1 MHRKIIFIILS
12 YCLTISYSFANDLM
26 KALSDAYYKNP
37 ELNAE
42 RENILVSKEDLKI
55 SRSEF
60 LPSITI
66 TGSKSEQTTDKLTD
80 RSGNDATITDV
91 DTETQKIT
99 IEQTLFQGLGG
110 KADLDKSK
118 IGILLAEANLLK
130 KEQEII
136 LTAAEAYSGL
146 ILANKKLNINK
157 ENLSLLERQV
167 ETDQNRLEN
176 GLITLADLA
185 QSESSLAGAEAQFI
199 NAKNDL
205 VTAKLTYEKIIG
217 PLANIDLIN
226 GSINLDFNI
235 PESLA
240 KAIELSIGNNP
251 NLIIAKLEYEQSQ
264 QDVKIA
270 MSEFSPTAT
279 LSAESTKSNDLSS
292 TVDEREQETLKAEIS
307 WPLFKGG
314 KNSASLEKSKRL
326 NNRKKLLLDNALRT
340 NETNVASAWS
350 SFQSSDS
357 ALTSVRSQV
366 NAAEIANEGI
376 TVEYETG
383 LGRTTLD
390 VIQSNTILLT
400 SRINLANSER
410 NFFLSQLELLKS
422 VGLLNA
428 KYLKI
433 VK

>member
-1 MHRKIIFIILS
+1 MYKKIIFLVLS
-12 YCLTISYSFANDLM
+12 YFLTISYSNANDLM

-37 ELNAE
+37 EINAE
-42 RENILVSKEDLKI
+42 RENILISKEDVKI

-60 LPSITI
+60 LPSVTI

-80 RSGNDATITDV
+80 RSGNNTTITDV
-91 DTETQKIT
+91 DTETQKII

-118 IGILLAEANLLK
+118 IGINLAEANLLK

-146 ILANKKLNINK
+146 IFAKKKLDINQ

-199 NAKNDL
+199 NSKNDL

-217 PLANIDLIN
+217 PLGDIDLIN
-226 GSINLDFNI
+226 ENIKLDLNI
-235 PESLA
+235 PKSLNN
-240 KAIELSIGNNP
+240 AIELSVGNNP
-251 NLIIAKLEYEQSQ
+251 DLVIAKLEYEQSQ

-270 MSEFSPTAT
+270 LAEFSPTAKI
-279 LSAESTKSNDLSS
+279 SAESTQSNDLSS
-292 TVDEREQETLKAEIS
+292 TVDERDQETLKAEVS

-314 KNSASLEKSKRL
+314 KNSASLERSKRL

-340 NETNVASAWS
+340 NETNVATAWS
-350 SFQSSDS
+350 SFLSSAS

-410 NFFLSQLELLKS
+410 NLFLSELELLKS

>member
-1 MHRKIIFIILS
+1 MHRKIIFIILY
-12 YCLTISYSFANDLM
+12 YCLTISYSYANDLM

>member
-1 MHRKIIFIILS
+1 MYKKIFIIFF
-12 YCLTISYSFANDLM
+12 YCIIFGQCNADDLM

-80 RSGNDATITDV
+80 RTGADTSITDV

-118 IGILLAEANLLK
+118 IGINLAEANLLK

-136 LTAAEAYSGL
+136 LIAAEAYSGL
-146 ILANKKLNINK
+146 TFAKKKLDINK

-185 QSESSLAGAEAQFI
+185 QSESSLAGAQAQFI
-199 NAKNDL
+199 NSKNDL
-205 VTAKLTYEKIIG
+205 ITAKLTYEKIIG
-217 PLANIDLIN
+217 PLENIDLIN

-235 PESLA
+235 PESLN

-251 NLIIAKLEYEQSQ
+251 DLIIAKLEYEQSL
-264 QDVKIA
+264 QDIKIA
-270 MSEFSPTAT
+270 IAEFSPSAK
-279 LSAESTKSNDLSS
+279 LLAESTKSNDLSS
-292 TVDEREQETLKAEIS
+292 TVDERDQETLKAEIT

-314 KNSASLEKSKRL
+314 KNSASLERSKRL
-326 NNRKKLLLDNALRT
+326 NNRMKLLLDNALRT
-340 NETNVASAWS
+340 NEANVASAWS
-350 SFQSSDS
+350 SFQSSES

-400 SRINLANSER
+400 SKINLANSER

>member
-1 MHRKIIFIILS
+1 MYKKIFIVLF
-12 YCLTISYSFANDLM
+12 YCLIFNQSNADDLM

-80 RSGNDATITDV
+80 RTGADTAITDV

-118 IGILLAEANLLK
+118 IGIDLAEANLLK

-146 ILANKKLNINK
+146 TFAKKKLDINK

-176 GLITLADLA
+176 GFITLADLA
-185 QSESSLAGAEAQFI
+185 QSESSLAGAQAQFI
-199 NAKNDL
+199 NSKNDL
-205 VTAKLTYEKIIG
+205 ITAKLTYEKIIG
-217 PLANIDLIN
+217 PLEDIDLIN

-235 PESLA
+235 PESLNT
-240 KAIELSIGNNP
+240 AIELSIGNNP
-251 NLIIAKLEYEQSQ
+251 DLIIAKLEYEQSQ

-270 MSEFSPTAT
+270 IAEFSPTAK

-292 TVDEREQETLKAEIS
+292 TVDERDQDILKAEIT

-314 KNSASLEKSKRL
+314 KNSASLERSKRL

-350 SFQSSDS
+350 SFQSSES

>member
-1 MHRKIIFIILS
+1 MYKKILIVLFYFLIFGQS
-12 YCLTISYSFANDLM
+12 NADDLM

-66 TGSKSEQTTDKLTD
+66 TGSRSEQTTDKLTD
-80 RSGNDATITDV
+80 RSGANTTITDV

-118 IGILLAEANLLK
+118 IGIDLAEANLLK
-130 KEQEII
+130 KEQDII
-136 LTAAEAYSGL
+136 LIAAEAYSGL
-146 ILANKKLNINK
+146 TFAKKKLEINK

-185 QSESSLAGAEAQFI
+185 QSESSLAGAQAQFI
-199 NAKNDL
+199 NSKNDL

-217 PLANIDLIN
+217 PLEDIDLIN

-235 PESLA
+235 PESLS
-240 KAIELSIGNNP
+240 KAIELSISNNP
-251 NLIIAKLEYEQSQ
+251 DLMIAKLEYEQSQ

-270 MSEFSPTAT
+270 IAEFSPTAKI
-279 LSAESTKSNDLSS
+279 LAESSKSNDLSS
-292 TVDEREQETLKAEIS
+292 TVDERDQETLKAEIT

-314 KNSASLEKSKRL
+314 KNSASLERSKRL
-326 NNRKKLLLDNALRT
+326 NNRKKLLLDNAQRS

-350 SFQSSDS
+350 SFQSSES

-400 SRINLANSER
+400 SKINLANSER
-410 NFFLSQLELLKS
+410 NFFLSQMKLLKS

>member
-1 MHRKIIFIILS
+1 MYKKIIFTILFYYSILS
-12 YCLTISYSFANDLM
+12 QPYADDLM

-60 LPSITI
+60 LPSITV
-66 TGSKSEQTTDKLTD
+66 TGTKSEQTTDKLTD
-80 RSGNDATITDV
+80 RSGSNATITDV
-91 DTETQKIT
+91 DTETQKVR

-118 IGILLAEANLLK
+118 IGIDLAEANLLK

-146 ILANKKLNINK
+146 TFAKRKLDINK

-199 NAKNDL
+199 NSKNDL

-217 PLANIDLIN
+217 PLDDIDLIN
-226 GSINLDFNI
+226 GSIKLDLNI
-235 PESLA
+235 PESLN
-240 KAIELSIGNNP
+240 KSIELSIGNNP
-251 NLIIAKLEYEQSQ
+251 DLKIAKLKYEQSQ
-264 QDVKIA
+264 QDIKMAIA
-270 MSEFSPTAT
+270 EFSPTAKI
-279 LSAESTKSNDLSS
+279 SAESTKSNDLSS
-292 TVDEREQETLKAEIS
+292 TVDERDQETFKAEIS

-314 KNSASLEKSKRL
+314 KNSASLERSKRL
-326 NNRKKLLLDNALRT
+326 NNRMKLLLDNAIRT

-350 SFQSSDS
+350 SFQSSES
-357 ALTSVRSQV
+357 ALKSVRSQV

-376 TVEYETG
+376 TIEYETG

-410 NFFLSQLELLKS
+410 NLFLSQLELLKS

>member
-1 MHRKIIFIILS
+1 MYKKIFIILF
-12 YCLTISYSFANDLM
+12 YCSIFGQSNADDLM

-80 RSGNDATITDV
+80 RSGNNTAITDV
-91 DTETQKIT
+91 DTETQKII

-118 IGILLAEANLLK
+118 IGIDLAEANLLK

-146 ILANKKLNINK
+146 TFAKKKLDINK

-199 NAKNDL
+199 NSKNDL

-217 PLANIDLIN
+217 PLDNIDLIN
-226 GSINLDFNI
+226 GSINLNFDV
-235 PESLA
+235 PESLN
-240 KAIELSIGNNP
+240 KAIEISIGNNP
-251 NLIIAKLEYEQSQ
+251 DLIIAKLEYEQSQ

-270 MSEFSPTAT
+270 LAEFSPTAK

-292 TVDEREQETLKAEIS
+292 TVDERDQETLKAEIT

-314 KNSASLEKSKRL
+314 KNSASLERSKRL

-350 SFQSSDS
+350 SFQSSES

>member
-1 MHRKIIFIILS
+1 MYKKIFIVLF
-12 YCLTISYSFANDLM
+12 YCLIFNQSNADDLM

-118 IGILLAEANLLK
+118 IGIFLAEANLLK

-217 PLANIDLIN
+217 P
-226 GSINLDFNI
+226 S
-235 PESLA
+235 
-240 KAIELSIGNNP
+240 
-251 NLIIAKLEYEQSQ
+251 
-264 QDVKIA
+264 
-270 MSEFSPTAT
+270 
-279 LSAESTKSNDLSS
+279 
-292 TVDEREQETLKAEIS
+292 
-307 WPLFKGG
+307 
-314 KNSASLEKSKRL
+314 
-326 NNRKKLLLDNALRT
+326 
-340 NETNVASAWS
+340 
-350 SFQSSDS
+350 
-357 ALTSVRSQV
+357 
-366 NAAEIANEGI
+366 
-376 TVEYETG
+376 
-383 LGRTTLD
+383 
-390 VIQSNTILLT
+390 
-400 SRINLANSER
+400 
-410 NFFLSQLELLKS
+410 
-422 VGLLNA
+422 
-428 KYLKI
+428 
-433 VK
+433 

>member
-1 MHRKIIFIILS
+1 MYKKIFLILFYCSIFGQS
-12 YCLTISYSFANDLM
+12 NADDLM
-26 KALSDAYYKNP
+26 TALSDAYYKNP

-80 RSGNDATITDV
+80 RSGNNTAITDV
-91 DTETQKIT
+91 DTETQKII

-118 IGILLAEANLLK
+118 IGIDLAEANLLK

-136 LTAAEAYSGL
+136 LIAAEAYSGL
-146 ILANKKLNINK
+146 TFAKKKLDINK

-199 NAKNDL
+199 NSKNDL

-217 PLANIDLIN
+217 PLDDIDLIN
-226 GSINLDFNI
+226 GSINLNFDV
-235 PESLA
+235 PESLN

-251 NLIIAKLEYEQSQ
+251 DLKIAKLEYEQSQ

-270 MSEFSPTAT
+270 LAEFSPTAK
-279 LSAESTKSNDLSS
+279 LSAESTKTNDLSS
-292 TVDEREQETLKAEIS
+292 TVDERDQDTLKAEIT

-314 KNSASLEKSKRL
+314 KNSASLERSKRL

-350 SFQSSDS
+350 SFQSSES

-422 VGLLNA
+422 IGLLNA

>member
-1 MHRKIIFIILS
+1 MYKKILIVLF
-12 YCLTISYSFANDLM
+12 YCLIFSQSNADDLM

-55 SRSEF
+55 SRSKF

-80 RSGNDATITDV
+80 RTGANTSITDV
-91 DTETQKIT
+91 NTETQKIK

-118 IGILLAEANLLK
+118 IGIDLAEANLLK
-130 KEQEII
+130 KEQQII

-146 ILANKKLNINK
+146 TFAKKKLDINK

-185 QSESSLAGAEAQFI
+185 QSESSLAGAQAQFI
-199 NAKNDL
+199 NSKNDL

-217 PLANIDLIN
+217 PLTDIDLIN
-226 GSINLDFNI
+226 GSINLDFNV
-235 PESLA
+235 PESLN
-240 KAIELSIGNNP
+240 KAIQLSIGNNP
-251 NLIIAKLEYEQSQ
+251 DLIIAKLEYEQSQ

-270 MSEFSPTAT
+270 IAEFSPTAK

-292 TVDEREQETLKAEIS
+292 TVDERDQETLKAEIT

-314 KNSASLEKSKRL
+314 KNSASLERSKRL

-350 SFQSSDS
+350 SFQSSES

-400 SRINLANSER
+400 SKINLANSER

>member
-1 MHRKIIFIILS
+1 M
-12 YCLTISYSFANDLM
+12 
-26 KALSDAYYKNP
+26 
-37 ELNAE
+37 
-42 RENILVSKEDLKI
+42 
-55 SRSEF
+55 
-60 LPSITI
+60 
-66 TGSKSEQTTDKLTD
+66 
-80 RSGNDATITDV
+80 
-91 DTETQKIT
+91 QK
-99 IEQTLFQGLGG
+99 
-110 KADLDKSK
+110 
-118 IGILLAEANLLK
+118 
-130 KEQEII
+130 
-136 LTAAEAYSGL
+136 
-146 ILANKKLNINK
+146 KKLDINK

-185 QSESSLAGAEAQFI
+185 QSESSLAGAQAQFI
-199 NAKNDL
+199 NSKNDL

-217 PLANIDLIN
+217 PLEDIDLIN
-226 GSINLDFNI
+226 GSINLDFNV
-235 PESLA
+235 PESLN
-240 KAIELSIGNNP
+240 KAIQLSIGNNP
-251 NLIIAKLEYEQSQ
+251 DLIIAKLEYEQSQ

-270 MSEFSPTAT
+270 IAEFSPTAK

-292 TVDEREQETLKAEIS
+292 TVDERDQETLKAEIT

-314 KNSASLEKSKRL
+314 KNSASLERSKRL
-326 NNRKKLLLDNALRT
+326 NNRKKLLLDNAIRT

-350 SFQSSDS
+350 SFRSSES

-400 SRINLANSER
+400 SKINLANSER
-410 NFFLSQLELLKS
+410 NFFLSQLKLLKS

>member
-1 MHRKIIFIILS
+1 MHKKILIILF
-12 YCLTISYSFANDLM
+12 SFLIFSQSNADDLM

-66 TGSKSEQTTDKLTD
+66 TGSKSDQTTDKLTD
-80 RSGNDATITDV
+80 RSGNETAIIDV
-91 DTETQKIT
+91 NTETQKIT
-99 IEQTLFQGLGG
+99 IEQTLFKGLGG

-118 IGILLAEANLLK
+118 IGIVLAEANLLK

-146 ILANKKLNINK
+146 TFAKKKLDINK

-185 QSESSLAGAEAQFI
+185 QSESSLAGAQAQFI
-199 NAKNDL
+199 NSKNDL
-205 VTAKLTYEKIIG
+205 ITAKLTYEKIIG
-217 PLANIDLIN
+217 PLDDIDLVN

-235 PESLA
+235 PESLN
-240 KAIELSIGNNP
+240 KAIQLSIGNNP
-251 NLIIAKLEYEQSQ
+251 DLIIAKLEYEQSQ

-270 MSEFSPTAT
+270 IAEFSPTAK

-292 TVDEREQETLKAEIS
+292 TVNERDQETLKAEIT

-314 KNSASLEKSKRL
+314 KNSASLERSKRL

-350 SFQSSDS
+350 SFQSSES
-357 ALTSVRSQV
+357 ALISVRSQV

>member
-1 MHRKIIFIILS
+1 MHRKIIFIILY
-12 YCLTISYSFANDLM
+12 YCLTISYSYANDLM

-118 IGILLAEANLLK
+118 IGIFLSEANLLK

>member
-1 MHRKIIFIILS
+1 MYKKIFIILF
-12 YCLTISYSFANDLM
+12 YCSIFGQSNADDLM
-26 KALSDAYYKNP
+26 TALSDAYYKNP

-80 RSGNDATITDV
+80 RSGNNTAITDV
-91 DTETQKIT
+91 DTETQKII

-118 IGILLAEANLLK
+118 IGIDLAEANLLK

-146 ILANKKLNINK
+146 TLAKKKLDINK

-199 NAKNDL
+199 NSKNDL

-217 PLANIDLIN
+217 PLDNIDLIN
-226 GSINLDFNI
+226 GSINLNFDV
-235 PESLA
+235 PESLN

-251 NLIIAKLEYEQSQ
+251 DLKIAKLEYEQSQ

-270 MSEFSPTAT
+270 LAEFSPTAK

-292 TVDEREQETLKAEIS
+292 TVDERDQDTLKAEIT

-314 KNSASLEKSKRL
+314 KNSASLERSKRL

-350 SFQSSDS
+350 SFQSSES

-410 NFFLSQLELLKS
+410 NFFLSQLQLLKS

>member
-1 MHRKIIFIILS
+1 
-12 YCLTISYSFANDLM
+12 
-26 KALSDAYYKNP
+26 
-37 ELNAE
+37 
-42 RENILVSKEDLKI
+42 
-55 SRSEF
+55 
-60 LPSITI
+60 
-66 TGSKSEQTTDKLTD
+66 
-80 RSGNDATITDV
+80 
-91 DTETQKIT
+91 
-99 IEQTLFQGLGG
+99 
-110 KADLDKSK
+110 
-118 IGILLAEANLLK
+118 
-130 KEQEII
+130 
-136 LTAAEAYSGL
+136 
-146 ILANKKLNINK
+146 
-157 ENLSLLERQV
+157 LLERQV

-185 QSESSLAGAEAQFI
+185 QSESSLAGAQAQFI
-199 NAKNDL
+199 NSKNDL

-217 PLANIDLIN
+217 PLDDIDLVN

-235 PESLA
+235 PESLN
-240 KAIELSIGNNP
+240 KAIQLSIGNNP
-251 NLIIAKLEYEQSQ
+251 DLIIAKLEYEQSQ

-270 MSEFSPTAT
+270 IAEFSPTAK

-292 TVDEREQETLKAEIS
+292 TVDERDQETLKAEIT

-350 SFQSSDS
+350 SFQSSES

>member
-12 YCLTISYSFANDLM
+12 YCLTISYSYANDLM
-26 KALSDAYYKNP
+26 IALSDAYYKNP

-314 KNSASLEKSKRL
+314 KNSASLERSKRL

>member
-1 MHRKIIFIILS
+1 MHRKIIFIILY
-12 YCLTISYSFANDLM
+12 YCLTISYSYANDLM

-314 KNSASLEKSKRL
+314 KNSASLERSKRL

>member
-1 MHRKIIFIILS
+1 MYKKLLFIILCN
-12 YCLTISYSFANDLM
+12 CLIFSQSNADDLM

-66 TGSKSEQTTDKLTD
+66 TGSKSEQSTDKLTN
-80 RSGNDATITDV
+80 RSGSDTAITDV
-91 DTETQKIT
+91 DTEIQKVT

-118 IGILLAEANLLK
+118 IGINLAEANLLK

-146 ILANKKLNINK
+146 TFAKKKLDINK

-185 QSESSLAGAEAQFI
+185 QSESSLAGAQAQFI
-199 NAKNDL
+199 NSKNDL

-217 PLANIDLIN
+217 PLEDIDLIN

-235 PESLA
+235 PESLNT
-240 KAIELSIGNNP
+240 AIELSIGNNP
-251 NLIIAKLEYEQSQ
+251 DLIIAKLEYEQSQ

-270 MSEFSPTAT
+270 IAEFSPTAK

-292 TVDEREQETLKAEIS
+292 TVDERDQDTLKAEIT

-314 KNSASLEKSKRL
+314 KNSASLERSKRL

-350 SFQSSDS
+350 SFQSSES

>member
-118 IGILLAEANLLK
+118 IGIFLSEANLLK

-235 PESLA
+235 PKSLA

-279 LSAESTKSNDLSS
+279 LSAESSKSNDLSS

>member
-118 IGILLAEANLLK
+118 IGIFLSEANLLK

-146 ILANKKLNINK
+146 ILANKKLNINR

-314 KNSASLEKSKRL
+314 KTSASLERSKRL
-326 NNRKKLLLDNALRT
+326 NNRKKLLLDNAFRT

-400 SRINLANSER
+400 SKINLANSER

>member
-1 MHRKIIFIILS
+1 MFYCSIFGQS
-12 YCLTISYSFANDLM
+12 NAEDLM

-80 RSGNDATITDV
+80 RSGNNTAITDV
-91 DTETQKIT
+91 DTETQKII

-118 IGILLAEANLLK
+118 IGIDLAEANLLK

-136 LTAAEAYSGL
+136 LIAAEAYSGL
-146 ILANKKLNINK
+146 TLAKKKLDINK

-199 NAKNDL
+199 NSKNDL

-217 PLANIDLIN
+217 PLDNIDLIN
-226 GSINLDFNI
+226 GSINLNFDV
-235 PESLA
+235 PESLN

-251 NLIIAKLEYEQSQ
+251 DLKIAKLEYEQSQ

-270 MSEFSPTAT
+270 LAEFSPTAK

-292 TVDEREQETLKAEIS
+292 TVDERDQDTLKAEIT

-314 KNSASLEKSKRL
+314 KNSASLERSKRL

-350 SFQSSDS
+350 SFQSSES

-410 NFFLSQLELLKS
+410 NFFLSQLQLLKS

>member
-1 MHRKIIFIILS
+1 MHRKIIFIILY
-12 YCLTISYSFANDLM
+12 YCLNISYSYANDLM

-235 PESLA
+235 PQSLA

>member
-1 MHRKIIFIILS
+1 MYKKIIFLVLS
-12 YCLTISYSFANDLM
+12 YFLTISYSNANDLM

-37 ELNAE
+37 EINAE
-42 RENILVSKEDLKI
+42 RENILISKEDVKI

-60 LPSITI
+60 LPSVTI

-80 RSGNDATITDV
+80 RSGNNTTITDV
-91 DTETQKIT
+91 DTETQKII

-118 IGILLAEANLLK
+118 IGINLAEANLLK

-146 ILANKKLNINK
+146 IFAKKKLDINK

-199 NAKNDL
+199 NSKNDL

-217 PLANIDLIN
+217 PLGDIDLIN
-226 GSINLDFNI
+226 ENIKLDLNI
-235 PESLA
+235 PKSLNN
-240 KAIELSIGNNP
+240 AIALSVGNNP
-251 NLIIAKLEYEQSQ
+251 DLVIAKLEYEQSQ

-270 MSEFSPTAT
+270 LAEFSPTAKI
-279 LSAESTKSNDLSS
+279 SAESTQSNDLSS
-292 TVDEREQETLKAEIS
+292 TVDERDQETLKAEVS

-314 KNSASLEKSKRL
+314 KNSASLERSKRL

-340 NETNVASAWS
+340 NETNVATAWS
-350 SFQSSDS
+350 SFLSSAS

-410 NFFLSQLELLKS
+410 NLFLSELELLKS

>member
-1 MHRKIIFIILS
+1 MYKKIIFLVLS
-12 YCLTISYSFANDLM
+12 YFLTISYSNANDLM

-37 ELNAE
+37 EINAE
-42 RENILVSKEDLKI
+42 RENILISKEDVKI

-60 LPSITI
+60 LPSVTI

-80 RSGNDATITDV
+80 RSGNNTTITDV

-118 IGILLAEANLLK
+118 IGINLAEANLLK

-146 ILANKKLNINK
+146 IFAKKKLDINK

-199 NAKNDL
+199 NSKNDL

-217 PLANIDLIN
+217 PLGDIDLIN
-226 GSINLDFNI
+226 ENIKLDLNI
-235 PESLA
+235 PKSLNN
-240 KAIELSIGNNP
+240 AIELSVGNNP
-251 NLIIAKLEYEQSQ
+251 DLVIAKLEYEQSQ

-270 MSEFSPTAT
+270 LAEFSPTAKI
-279 LSAESTKSNDLSS
+279 SAESTQSNDLSS
-292 TVDEREQETLKAEIS
+292 TVDERDQETLKAEVS

-314 KNSASLEKSKRL
+314 KNSASLERSKRL

-340 NETNVASAWS
+340 NETNVETAWS
-350 SFQSSDS
+350 SFLSSAS

-410 NFFLSQLELLKS
+410 NLFLSELELLKS

>member
-1 MHRKIIFIILS
+1 M
-12 YCLTISYSFANDLM
+12 
-26 KALSDAYYKNP
+26 
-37 ELNAE
+37 
-42 RENILVSKEDLKI
+42 
-55 SRSEF
+55 
-60 LPSITI
+60 
-66 TGSKSEQTTDKLTD
+66 
-80 RSGNDATITDV
+80 
-91 DTETQKIT
+91 
-99 IEQTLFQGLGG
+99 
-110 KADLDKSK
+110 
-118 IGILLAEANLLK
+118 
-130 KEQEII
+130 
-136 LTAAEAYSGL
+136 
-146 ILANKKLNINK
+146 
-157 ENLSLLERQV
+157 LERQV

-185 QSESSLAGAEAQFI
+185 QSESSLAGAQAQFI
-199 NAKNDL
+199 NSKNDL
-205 VTAKLTYEKIIG
+205 ITAKLTYEKIIG
-217 PLANIDLIN
+217 PLEDIDLIN

-235 PESLA
+235 PESLN
-240 KAIELSIGNNP
+240 KAIEISIGNNP
-251 NLIIAKLEYEQSQ
+251 DLIIAKLEYEQSQ

-270 MSEFSPTAT
+270 IAEFSPTAK

-292 TVDEREQETLKAEIS
+292 TVDERDQETLKAEIT

-314 KNSASLEKSKRL
+314 KNSASLERSKRL

-350 SFQSSDS
+350 SFQSSES

>member
-1 MHRKIIFIILS
+1 MYKKIFIVLF
-12 YCLTISYSFANDLM
+12 YCLIFGQSNADDLM

-80 RSGNDATITDV
+80 RTGANTTITDV
-91 DTETQKIT
+91 DTETQKIK

-118 IGILLAEANLLK
+118 IGIELAEANLLK

-146 ILANKKLNINK
+146 TFAKKKLDINK

-185 QSESSLAGAEAQFI
+185 QSESSLAGAQAQFI
-199 NAKNDL
+199 NSKNDL

-217 PLANIDLIN
+217 PLDDIDLVN

-235 PESLA
+235 PESLN
-240 KAIELSIGNNP
+240 KAIQLSIGNNP
-251 NLIIAKLEYEQSQ
+251 DLIIAKLEYEQSQ
-264 QDVKIA
+264 QDVRIA
-270 MSEFSPTAT
+270 IAEFSPTAK

-292 TVDEREQETLKAEIS
+292 TVDERDQETLKAEIT

-326 NNRKKLLLDNALRT
+326 NNRKKLLLDNAIRT

-350 SFQSSDS
+350 SFQSSES

-400 SRINLANSER
+400 SKINLANSER